1 MAGPSVQHDNY
12 TQHSK
17 ESSENTERS
26 YVTTTLPSRPY
37 TTVNIREVVIDEQQS
52 NFVYNFFTPD
62 ERNRRSTRHTSKDY
76 LTNDAAVNNF
86 ESQKSSMPRFNKII
100 FNHTPAINDPS
111 SLSSALNI
119 GTRHLI
125 DNFIAGATDQTGET
139 LLRVDRI
146 LSEGTFS
153 NFFFN
158 SSTLIDTQID
168 KRFYDFL
175 DMAILFNE
183 RSTQDYQGASN
194 VSNQQ
199 DRVNRYI
206 DRTQASHSAN
216 NGRLDTTVVR
226 QFISRLKSSSQGIH
240 NENSEQAASDA
251 YLSSVKR
258 QSFLLGFNSTLI
270 DDVIV
275 ASKDDS
281 CTVFEDEIRALHEGN
296 FPGPDA
302 LNTKKVQDNS
312 RAVLGYDP
320 QNNPYYIIGPD
331 TFSDILDMGMLYD
344 YEVGD
349 DTLLSAGVDYTVV
362 APVIQHV
369 GYVVHKSEKTSDSE
383 LIRHEPVFIGRQNI
397 QEIIDPEVTYGHTY
411 TYKLRSVSAV
421 EYDFVVKNGG
431 NGGQGKPGELQKV
444 RGLFFIG
451 SKVDTVKIKCI
462 ETIPPE
468 PPSYLRFNYQ
478 RSQGLLV
485 EWDNPPNPQ
494 GDIAGF
500 LIYRRSSVNN
510 PFQLIKE
517 INFERSNLVGITS
530 YTPTFRAE
538 KGLDRFTTRYNAPR
552 YYYLD
557 TQFGNDSRYIY
568 SVVAFDMHGL
578 TSNYSPQY
586 LVTYDRPTNKIVVRT
601 VSKHSAPKAYPNMFF
616 NTDGNISDLMLDNIK
631 VSNKKRMTVFFNPE
645 YYHIFKKVAFDE
657 ASQSVQTEDVRVIQC
672 NPAHSAE
679 GANGV
684 QHSDCEPVYRIHLI
698 NPDLQ
703 KDNIVDICMSDA
715 STAVIGIPKPMFEEN
730 NFSFE
735 LLHPDKYT

>member
-1 MAGPSVQHDNY
+1 MAIPKNQ
-12 TQHSK
+12 
-17 ESSENTERS
+17 NTDTS
-26 YVTTTLPSRPY
+26 ATIATTTLPSRPY
-37 TTVNIREVVIDEQQS
+37 TTVNIREVVIDDQQS
-52 NFVYNFFTPD
+52 NFIYNYFVPD
-62 ERNRRSTRHTSKDY
+62 ERNTRNTRHTSKDY
-76 LTNDAAVNNF
+76 ITNDAAVSNF
-86 ESQKSSMPRFNKII
+86 ESQKSELPRFNKIV
-100 FNHTPAINDPS
+100 FNHTPAINDPTN
-111 SLSSALNI
+111 LSSAVNI
-119 GTRHLI
+119 GTRNLI
-125 DNFIAGATDQTGET
+125 DNFIAGARDQTGET

-175 DMAILFNE
+175 DHAIFFNE
-183 RSTQDYQGASN
+183 RVNQDYQGASN

-206 DRTQASHSAN
+206 DRTQASYTAN
-216 NGRLDTTVVR
+216 NGEIDTKVVR
-226 QFISRLKSSSQGIH
+226 QFISRLKTSSQCIE
-240 NENSEQAASDA
+240 NEDAEQTATDL

-270 DDVIV
+270 DDIIV

-302 LNTKKVQDNS
+302 LNTLKVQGNARS
-312 RAVLGYDP
+312 VLGYDP
-320 QNNPYYIIGPD
+320 NNNPYYIISPD
-331 TFSDILDMGMLYD
+331 NFSEILDLGMLYD

-349 DTLLSAGVDYTVV
+349 DNLLSAGVDYTVI

-369 GYVVHKSEKTSDSE
+369 GYVVHKSEMNTNNE
-383 LIRHEPVFIGRQNI
+383 LIRHEPVFIGRKNI
-397 QEIIDPEVTYGHTY
+397 QEFIDPSVTYGHTY

-421 EYDFVVKNGG
+421 EYDFIVKGG
-431 NGGQGKPGELQKV
+431 GTGGSGKPGELQKV

-451 SKVDTVKIKCI
+451 SKVDTITMKCI

-468 PPSYLRFNYQ
+468 PPTYLRFNYQ
-478 RSQGLLV
+478 RNEGLLV
-485 EWDNPPNPQ
+485 EWDNPPNSQ

-500 LIYRRSSVNN
+500 LIYRRSNIGQ
-510 PFQLIKE
+510 PFTLIKE
-517 INFERSNLVGITS
+517 INFERSNLVGVTS
-530 YTPTFRAE
+530 FTPTFRAE
-538 KGLDRFTTRYNAPR
+538 KSLEQNRLRCAGPKYFC
-552 YYYLD
+552 LD
-557 TQFGNDSRYIY
+557 TDFNNDSGFIY
-568 SVVAFDMHGL
+568 SVVSFDMHGL

-586 LVTYDRPTNKIVVRT
+586 AVTYDRPTNKITVQT
-601 VSKHSAPKAYPNMFF
+601 VSKQPAPKAYPNMFF

-645 YYHIFKKVAFDE
+645 YYHIFKKVAFDPE
-657 ASQSVQTEDVRVIQC
+657 TQTTQTEDVRVIQC
-672 NPAHSAE
+672 NPAHSVD
-679 GANGV
+679 GQNGI
-684 QHSDCEPVYRIHLI
+684 QHSDCEPIYRIHLI

-703 KDNIVDICMSDA
+703 KDNIVDICISDE

>member
-1 MAGPSVQHDNY
+1 
-12 TQHSK
+12 
-17 ESSENTERS
+17 
-26 YVTTTLPSRPY
+26 L
-37 TTVNIREVVIDEQQS
+37 
-52 NFVYNFFTPD
+52 
-62 ERNRRSTRHTSKDY
+62 
-76 LTNDAAVNNF
+76 
-86 ESQKSSMPRFNKII
+86 PRFNKIV
-100 FNHTPAINDPS
+100 FSHTPAINDPA
-111 SLSSALNI
+111 SLASAVNI
-119 GTRHLI
+119 GTRNLI
-125 DNFIAGATDQTGET
+125 DNFIAGARDQTGET

-175 DMAILFNE
+175 DMAIFFNE
-183 RSTQDYQGASN
+183 RTSQDYQGASN

-206 DRTQASHSAN
+206 DRTQAVHSAN
-216 NGRLDTTVVR
+216 NGRIDTAVVR
-226 QFISRLKSSSQGIH
+226 QFLSRLKTSSQGIY
-240 NENSEQAASDA
+240 EEDAEQVATDL

-258 QSFLLGFNSTLI
+258 QSFLMGFNSTLI
-270 DDVIV
+270 DDIIV

-302 LNTKKVQDNS
+302 LNTKKVQDNARS
-312 RAVLGYDP
+312 VLGYDP
-320 QNNPYYIIGPD
+320 NNNPYYIISPD
-331 TFSDILDMGMLYD
+331 TFTDILDMGMLYD

-349 DTLLSAGVDYTVV
+349 NNLINAETDYTVIT
-362 APVIQHV
+362 PIIQHV
-369 GYVVHKSEKTSDSE
+369 GYVVHKSEMNSNNE

-397 QEIIDPEVTYGHTY
+397 QEIIDPEITYGHTY

-421 EYDFVVKNGG
+421 EYDFIVKSGG
-431 NGGQGKPGELQKV
+431 TGGQGKPGELQKV

-451 SKVDTVKIKCI
+451 SKVDTVTIKCI
-462 ETIPPE
+462 DTIPPE

-478 RSQGLLV
+478 RNQGLLV

-500 LIYRRSSVNN
+500 LIYRRSNIGQ
-510 PFQLIKE
+510 PFTLIKE
-517 INFERSNLVGITS
+517 LNFERSNLVGVTS

-538 KGLDRFTTRYNAPR
+538 KSLDQNRLRCAGPKYF
-552 YYYLD
+552 YLD
-557 TQFGNDSRYIY
+557 PNFNNDSGFIY
-568 SVVAFDMHGL
+568 SVVSFDMHGL

-586 LVTYDRPTNKIVVRT
+586 AVTYDRPTNKIVVRT
-601 VSKHSAPKAYPNMFF
+601 VSKQSAPKAYPNMFF
-616 NTDGNISDLMLDNIK
+616 STDGNISDMMIDNIK
-631 VSNKKRMTVFFNPE
+631 VSNKKRMTVFFNPD
-645 YYHIFKKVAFDE
+645 YYHIFKKVAFDPN
-657 ASQSVQTEDVRVIQC
+657 SQSVQTEDVRVIQC
-672 NPAHSAE
+672 NPAHSSD
-679 GANGV
+679 GQNGIM
-684 QHSDCEPVYRIHLI
+684 HSDCEPVYRIHLI

-715 STAVIGIPKPMFEEN
+715 STAAVGIPKPMFEEN